1 MDRNADGG
9 RVLTRGWVVRNHD
22 SGDRAYLA
30 MIKKLWGRRI
40 RRPHFFPVVWL
51 LMGWL
56 AT

>member
-9 RVLTRGWVVRNHD
+9 RVLTRGCAVRNHD

-51 LMGWL
+51 LMSWL